1 MFGGLDGLSTYIT
14 TVDEALGR
22 ATVLNESMAFS
33 NADTIDTTEVTT
45 RKMSRCTID
54 TMKSWTTAYPPN
66 TRPMCLHAAYLKLKH
81 PVTEE
86 ICEWDAPAAF

>member
-1 MFGGLDGLSTYIT
+1 MFGGLDNLSTYIT
-14 TVDEALGR
+14 NADDAHGQ
-22 ATVLNESMAFS
+22 ATVLNEAMAFS

-45 RKMSRCTID
+45 KKMPRCTIA

-81 PVTEE
+81 PVTGEV
-86 ICEWDAPAAF
+86 CEWDAPATF